1 MPPEGGEVIEGV
13 FPAQAAGLDDAHEE
27 ISDFRPYHCFV
38 KQGVVAVAD

>member
-13 FPAQAAGLDDAHEE
+13 FPAKATGLDDAHEE
-27 ISDFRPYHCFV
+27 IADFRPYHRFV